1 MKPAMTEQIMR
12 DVEALPEDK
21 QWQVAVFIK
30 SLSAGV
36 GFQGMTGKEAVRL
49 FAGLIDEKSA
59 PEMEAAIAEGCEAID
74 AEGW

>member
-1 MKPAMTEQIMR
+1 MKLAMTEQIIR

-21 QWQVAVFIK
+21 QRQVAIFIK

-36 GFQGMTGKEAVRL
+36 AFQGMTGKEAVKL
-49 FAGLIDEKSA
+49 FAGLIDKKSA
-59 PEMEAAIAEGCEAID
+59 WEMATAIEEGCEAID